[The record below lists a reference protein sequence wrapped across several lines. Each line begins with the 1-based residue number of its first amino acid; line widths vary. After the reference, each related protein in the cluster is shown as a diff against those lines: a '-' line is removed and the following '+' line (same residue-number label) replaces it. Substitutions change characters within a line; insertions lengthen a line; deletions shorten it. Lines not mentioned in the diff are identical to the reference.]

1 MNDFKL
7 YFGLGTEHILTWEA
21 LDHILFVAAL
31 CLRYGWADWK
41 KVALLVTAFTIGHSV
56 TLALSALNYVSV
68 NTGWIEFLI
77 PLTIAITALNN
88 IAQRKKQPDRK
99 LPLIYF
105 FALFFGLIHG
115 LAYASAFLD
124 MEGKDGLVAHLFY
137 FNLGIELAQLLVVAA
152 VLFLSFLVLEFP
164 RILLR
169 GKTAGTGQANPLF
182 KISKSGWIRVASL
195 LILAVSLNMAFQRFP
210 HKKNNHNEKTA
221 SIPIGSYW
229 FVQWAHGTKPA
240 EQSRLQPW

>member
-1 MNDFKL
+1 MDDFKL
-7 YFGLGTEHILTWEA
+7 YFGLGTDHILTWEA
-21 LDHILFVAAL
+21 MDHILFVAAL

-41 KVALLVTAFTIGHSV
+41 KVAVLVTAFTIGHSV
-56 TLALSALNYVSV
+56 TLALSALGYVHV
-68 NTGWIEFLI
+68 NTHWIEFLI

-88 IAQRKKQPDRK
+88 IAQQKTQPDHK

-124 MEGKDGLVAHLFY
+124 MEGKDGLVTHLFY

-152 VLFLSFLVLEFP
+152 VLFLSFLVLELP
-164 RILLR
+164 ALLFR
-169 GKTAGTGQANPLF
+169 GKQDATGAVHPLL
-182 KISKSGWIRVASL
+182 KISKSGFIRVASL

-210 HKKNNHNEKTA
+210 HKKNNNNEKTA
-221 SIPIGSYW
+221 SIAFGSYG
-229 FVQWAHGTKPA
+229 FV
-240 EQSRLQPW
+240 